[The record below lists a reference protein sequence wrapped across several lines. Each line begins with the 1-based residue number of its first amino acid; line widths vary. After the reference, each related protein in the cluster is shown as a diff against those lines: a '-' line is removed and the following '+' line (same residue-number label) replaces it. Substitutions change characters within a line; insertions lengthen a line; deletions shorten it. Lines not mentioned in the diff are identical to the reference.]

1 MYRNHSV
8 GVVVPAYNEQGLIG
22 RVIDT
27 VPGFVDH
34 VYVIDDGSTDGTWEE
49 IQAHATAV
57 NRQREVEQV
66 LADGGHQAI
75 VLPFR
80 NEENLGRGGSVKFGY
95 REALED
101 GMDIVAVMDGD
112 GQMDPSILDRML
124 DPIVEGR
131 ADYVKGNRLSSR
143 KSWQGMSRF
152 RLFGNV
158 MLTFLTKISTGYW
171 GVSDSQNGYT
181 AISRQALERIP
192 IDELY
197 DDYGFLND
205 ILSKC
210 NLKDLRVADVP
221 HSAIYGEEQS
231 TIRYGSFIPRVSL
244 LLLRNFR
251 DRIKFKYL
259 LLDFH
264 PVVFCY
270 VLALVAMLV
279 GLFGGAYTVATW
291 TQGAFVRGM
300 LSTLV
305 FLVGALFLVLALAYD
320 VELNA
325 HLMAD
330 AERN

>member
-8 GVVVPAYNEQGLIG
+8 GVVVPAYNEEGLIG

-27 VPGFVDH
+27 MPGFVDR

-49 IQAHATAV
+49 IQEHASAV
-57 NRQREVEQV
+57 NERREVV
-66 LADGGHQAI
+66 LADGGHQPT

-80 NEENLGRGGSVKFGY
+80 NDRNLGRGGSVKFGY
-95 REALED
+95 REALDDE
-101 GMDIVAVMDGD
+101 MDLVAVMDGD
-112 GQMDPSILDRML
+112 GQMDPAILDRML

-131 ADYVKGNRLSSR
+131 ADYVKGNRLSGR
-143 KSWQGMSRF
+143 RSWQGMSRF

-158 MLTFLTKISTGYW
+158 MLTFLTKVSSGYW
-171 GVSDSQNGYT
+171 SVSDSQNGYS

-192 IDELY
+192 VDELY

-205 ILSKC
+205 ILAKC
-210 NLKDLRVADVP
+210 NLQDLRVADVP

-231 TIRYGSFIPRVSL
+231 TIEYGSFIPRVSL
-244 LLLRNFR
+244 LLFRNFR
-251 DRIKFKYL
+251 RRIKLKYL

-264 PVVFCY
+264 PVALCY
-270 VLALVAMLV
+270 GLSVVAMLV
-279 GLFGGAYTVATW
+279 GLVGWLYTGVTW
-291 TQGAFVRGM
+291 AQGVFVRGM
-300 LSTLV
+300 LSSLV
-305 FLVGALFLVLALAYD
+305 FFVGSLFLVLAFAYD
-320 VELNA
+320 VELND